1 MIREFLFSLI
11 CFGYGGEGAESG
23 GGFAGVNEGGVVGG
37 RGDVIWVVEPVTD
50 EYAVEFEGV

>member
-1 MIREFLFSLI
+1 MKEFLFILI
-11 CFGYGGEGAESG
+11 FFRRCGEGAGSG

-50 EYAVEFEGV
+50 EYSVELEGV